1 MSFVLFVSPNGTDRC
16 WLKPKHRRQVVSK
29 WAEAAVAESGVAVL
43 AGADAPR
50 GGFPMGTVWA
60 KIPRGCHA
68 LSTCIDNVL
77 FSMAVAIE
85 DADRNSARTNRRCV
99 KLGGCEG
106 LDDSVLWVQI
116 FRQRESEWGSQVIEI
131 LNPFKLRRDE
141 VVSLVASLIDEVES
155 KEGYR

>member
-1 MSFVLFVSPNGTDRC
+1 
-16 WLKPKHRRQVVSK
+16 
-29 WAEAAVAESGVAVL
+29 
-43 AGADAPR
+43 
-50 GGFPMGTVWA
+50 MGTVWA
-60 KIPRGCHA
+60 KIPRGCSA

-85 DADRNSARTNRRCV
+85 DADRNAARTNRRCV
-99 KLGGCEG
+99 KLGCPEG

-141 VVSLVASLIDEVES
+141 MVSLVASLIDEVES